1 MGLSTGVGHRL
12 VIKKYPGSAA
22 IPVPAKSRLRKID
35 MIRSDLVWRLWD
47 QNPHLL
53 RHDVETIVHAIFD
66 EITAALARG
75 DRVELRGFGAFSFK
89 VREPRT
95 GRNPMTGVLVPVPKR
110 AHPYFKTGKEMNA
123 RLNRGKE

>member
-1 MGLSTGVGHRL
+1 
-12 VIKKYPGSAA
+12 
-22 IPVPAKSRLRKID
+22 
-35 MIRSDLVWRLWD
+35 MIRSDLVWRIWD

-53 RHDVETIVHAIFD
+53 RPDVETIVHAIFD

-75 DRVELRGFGAFSFK
+75 DRVELRGFGAFSVK

-95 GRNPMTGVLVPVPKR
+95 GRNPMTGVLVPVPKK